1 MKKVLPLILI
11 VLLLLSLCA
20 CTKIK
25 EPYTV
30 EYANRTFTVNPLTC
44 TISDD
49 LGFYR
54 YEITGT
60 VSDHSITIIYPDGT
74 VYHYAQSGEL
84 RWKEGSSYIEDY
96 TPGSF
101 ICGALEKEIPA
112 DPYLFDDTIL
122 GLVIMLLGALF
133 FFVPK
138 VAWYVGLGGFF
149 RKTEPSK
156 TTLLLSSIYGG
167 FVLIAGILIFI

>member
-1 MKKVLPLILI
+1 MKKILSTVVI

-25 EPYTV
+25 VPYTV
-30 EYANRTFTVNPLTC
+30 EYANRTFNVNPLTC

-60 VSDHSITIIYPDGT
+60 VSDHSITLIYPDGT
-74 VYHYAQSGEL
+74 VYHYAESGEL
-84 RWKEGSSYIEDY
+84 RWKEGSSYIQDY

-112 DPYLFDDTIL
+112 DPFDDTIL
-122 GLVIMLLGALF
+122 GFVIMVLGALCF
-133 FFVPK
+133 FAPK
-138 VAWYVGLGGFF
+138 VVWYVGLGGFF

-156 TTLLLSSIYGG
+156 ITLLLCSIYGG